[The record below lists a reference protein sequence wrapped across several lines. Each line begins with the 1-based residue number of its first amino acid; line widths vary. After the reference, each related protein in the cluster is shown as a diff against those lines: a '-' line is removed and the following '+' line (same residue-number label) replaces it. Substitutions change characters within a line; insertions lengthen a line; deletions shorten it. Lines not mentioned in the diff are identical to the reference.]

1 MPAHQL
7 LIPAPNGGNPG
18 PVSQTLFKHGV
29 KCTAM
34 SSAVEQKRNMRVI
47 VTVYHC
53 EYHCTSPPPPLPSQ
67 LRPPLVSC
75 TSPSPPP
82 PLTCYGGHLWSVVLA
97 LPLPLPLHAMKATSG
112 HHDRLKQSLATT
124 ELHCKLYRLGAA
136 CLPQNVCCTITVFM
150 DIYTHAYIQTLAYIH
165 IGPQT
170 YVLVALQGHPCAHI
184 DTQQVFRF

>member
-7 LIPAPNGGNPG
+7 LIPASNGGNLE

-34 SSAVEQKRNMRVI
+34 SSAVEQKMDMRVI

-67 LRPPLVSC
+67 LRPPR
-75 TSPSPPP
+75 
-82 PLTCYGGHLWSVVLA
+82 SVVLA
-97 LPLPLPLHAMKATSG
+97 PPLPLLLHAMKATSG

-124 ELHCKLYRLGAA
+124 KLHCKLYTLGAVCIA
-136 CLPQNVCCTITVFM
+136 QKVCCTITVFM
-150 DIYTHAYIQTLAYIH
+150 VIYTHAYIETLAYIH
-165 IGPQT
+165 IGPKT
-170 YVLVALQGHPCAHI
+170 HVLVALSRTSMCTHRHTTGFQIPSGGSQCTHI
-184 DTQQVFRF
+184 L

>member
-7 LIPAPNGGNPG
+7 LIPAPNGGNPE

-34 SSAVEQKRNMRVI
+34 SSAVEQKMNMRVI
-47 VTVYHC
+47 VTAYHC

-67 LRPPLVSC
+67 LRPPR
-75 TSPSPPP
+75 
-82 PLTCYGGHLWSVVLA
+82 SVVLA
-97 LPLPLPLHAMKATSG
+97 PPLPLPLHAMKATSG

-165 IGPQT
+165 IEPQT
-170 YVLVALQGHPCAHI
+170 HVLVALSRTSMCTHRHTSFQILSRQGAVLPKWIQPAHI
-184 DTQQVFRF
+184 L